1 MDARIDLNGEIM
13 IAKEVDSGRTT
24 PITLQW
30 MVMACDPSSVE
41 RETCD
46 ELPVNYKTTITKWA
60 FAKILCNKMSNFK
73 NLQ

>member
-1 MDARIDLNGEIM
+1 MGEKPLETVDARIDLNGEIM

-46 ELPVNYKTTITKWA
+46 ELPVNYM
-60 FAKILCNKMSNFK
+60 NYN
-73 NLQ
+73 N